1 MKRIVIGLHGAAGS
15 GKDMLADYLVRRY
28 GFTKIAFADPLYDMA
43 AALLPHLGVRGD
55 VLRLLREDRAF
66 KESPLPLIQHS
77 PRHLLQ
83 TLGTEWGRVQMHPE
97 LWLRIAQQRIAL
109 TAGPVVLTDVR
120 FANEAALVLRQGGAV
135 WRLLRPS
142 AGTSSAHT
150 SETPLARDLIDHH
163 LHNDGT
169 PEQLFEAADGALAAD
184 FPDHTTP

>member
-1 MKRIVIGLHGAAGS
+1 MKRLVVGLHGLAGS
-15 GKDMLADYLVRRY
+15 GKDMLADYLAQRH
-28 GFTKIAFADPLYDMA
+28 GFTKLAFADPLRDMV
-43 AALLPHLGVRGD
+43 AALLPHLGVQGD
-55 VLRLLREDRAF
+55 ALNLLRHDRIF
-66 KESPLPLIQHS
+66 KEADLPLIQRS
-77 PRHLLQ
+77 PRQLMQ
-83 TLGTEWGRVQMHPE
+83 TLGTEWGRHLVHHE

-184 FPDHTTP
+184 FPDHATP